1 MNQPVVEKIN
11 CKGCTGTLNG
21 YAGIL
26 YGCAILPIEEYY
38 NSPGTNLIF

>member
-26 YGCAILPIEEYY
+26 NGCDCALLSTSGFAP
-38 NSPGTNLIF
+38 SR